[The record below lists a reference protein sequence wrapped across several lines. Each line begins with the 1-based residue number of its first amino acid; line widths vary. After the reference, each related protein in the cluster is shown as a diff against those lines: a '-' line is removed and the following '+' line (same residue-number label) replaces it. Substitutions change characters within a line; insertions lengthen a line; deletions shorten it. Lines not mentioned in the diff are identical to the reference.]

1 MKGSRN
7 IFLIGPMGAGKTT
20 IGRQLAR
27 HLEIDFYDSDWE
39 IESRTG
45 VDIPMI
51 FEYEGEE
58 GFRRREITVIAELSC
73 LSPIVLA
80 TGGGA
85 VLAEQNRKILMQ
97 NGFVVYL
104 RCTVSRQLER
114 TMHDNN
120 RPLLNQEQPREK
132 LENLMQI
139 RSPLYQSCADIIVD
153 TGNLSSRLA
162 IKKILES
169 FRSSKN

>member
-1 MKGSRN
+1 MRGSRN

-27 HLEIDFYDSDWE
+27 QLEIDFYDSDWE

-51 FEYEGEE
+51 FEYEGED
-58 GFRRREITVIAELSC
+58 GFRRRECAVIAELTR
-73 LSPIVLA
+73 LAPIVLA

-85 VLAEQNRKILMQ
+85 VLAQENRQCLNE

-104 RCTVSRQLER
+104 RCPVSRQMER

-120 RPLLNQEQPREK
+120 RPLLNQDQPQEK
-132 LENLMQI
+132 LENLMRI
-139 RSPLYQSCADIIVD
+139 RGPLYQSCADIIVD
-153 TGNLSSRLA
+153 TGNLSSRMA

-169 FRSSKN
+169 FRSSFT

>member
-1 MKGSRN
+1 MRGSRN
-7 IFLIGPMGAGKTT
+7 IYLIGPMGAGKTT

-27 HLEIDFYDSDWE
+27 HLAIDFYDSDWE

-58 GFRRREITVIAELSC
+58 GFRRRECAIIAELTR

-85 VLAEQNRKILMQ
+85 VLAAENRKRLGA

-104 RCTVSRQLER
+104 RCAVSRQLER
-114 TMHDNN
+114 TMRDNN
-120 RPLLNQEQPREK
+120 RPLLNQNHPREK
-132 LENLMQI
+132 LESLMKI
-139 RSPLYQSCADIIVD
+139 RSPLYQSVADLIVD
-153 TGNLSSRLA
+153 TSNLSSRMA
-162 IKKILES
+162 IKRILEAFQS
-169 FRSSKN
+169 TET

>member
-1 MKGSRN
+1 MRDSRN
-7 IFLIGPMGAGKTT
+7 IYLIGPMGAGKTT

-27 HLEIDFYDSDWE
+27 QLELDFYDSDWE

-58 GFRRREITVIAELSC
+58 GFRKRESAVLAELTR

-85 VLAEQNRKILMQ
+85 ILTAENRQCLSE

-104 RCTVSRQLER
+104 RCSVNRQLER
-114 TMHDNN
+114 TLRDAN
-120 RPLLNQEQPREK
+120 RPLLNPDQPLDS
-132 LENLMQI
+132 LESLMKV
-139 RSPLYQSCADIIVD
+139 RSPLYQTCADIVVD
-153 TGNLSSRLA
+153 TGSLSTRMI
-162 IKKILES
+162 IKRILEAFQS
-169 FRSSKN
+169 PQF

>member
-1 MKGSRN
+1 MRGSEN
-7 IFLIGPMGAGKTT
+7 IYLIGPMGAGKTT

-27 HLEIDFYDSDWE
+27 QLDFDFYDSDWE

-58 GFRRREITVIAELSC
+58 GFRKRESAMLAELTL

-85 VLAEQNRKILMQ
+85 VLSAENRQCLSD

-104 RCTVSRQLER
+104 RCSVNRQLER
-114 TMHDNN
+114 TMRDNN
-120 RPLLNQEQPREK
+120 RPLLNLDQPKER
-132 LENLMQI
+132 LESLMKV
-139 RSPLYQSCADIIVD
+139 RGPLYLACSDMILD
-153 TGNLSSRLA
+153 TGSLSSRMA
-162 IKKILES
+162 IKRIIDAFQS
-169 FRSSKN
+169 DQP

>member
-1 MKGSRN
+1 MRGSRN
-7 IFLIGPMGAGKTT
+7 IYLIGPMGAGKTT

-27 HLEIDFYDSDWE
+27 HLDIDFYDSDWE

-58 GFRRREITVIAELSC
+58 GFRRRECAVLAELTR

-85 VLAEQNRKILMQ
+85 ILAAENRQRLEA
-97 NGFVVYL
+97 NGLVVYL
-104 RCTVSRQLER
+104 RCSVNRQLER
-114 TMHDNN
+114 TMRDSN
-120 RPLLNQEQPREK
+120 RPLLNRDHPREK
-132 LENLMQI
+132 LESLMNI
-139 RSPLYQSCADIIVD
+139 RSPLYQSCADIVVD
-153 TGNLSSRLA
+153 TGNLSSRMA
-162 IKKILES
+162 VKKILETFQS
-169 FRSSKN
+169 AET

>member
-1 MKGSRN
+1 MRGSSN
-7 IFLIGPMGAGKTT
+7 IYLIGPMGAGKTT

-27 HLEIDFYDSDWE
+27 QLEFDFYDSDWE

-58 GFRRREITVIAELSC
+58 GFRKRESAILAELTQ

-85 VLAEQNRKILMQ
+85 IIGAENRKHLCE

-104 RCTVSRQLER
+104 RCSVSRQLER
-114 TMHDNN
+114 TMRDNN
-120 RPLLNQEQPREK
+120 RPLLNLAKPRDR
-132 LENLMQI
+132 LESLMEV
-139 RSPLYQSCADIIVD
+139 RSPLYQLCADIIVD
-153 TGNLSSRLA
+153 TGSLSTRMA
-162 IKKILES
+162 IKRILEG
-169 FRSSKN
+169 FQSSQP